1 MTDWTTTELTWALIA
16 IGVGALILGWLF
28 GRASRPRISR
38 KNYDALV
45 GRERSLTAELDEAR
59 QRNTS
64 LSADVQGLK
73 LGQSQHERQLAAAS
87 QARKVDEHE
96 LVGVNA
102 SLREELEDARQR
114 YADLHS
120 RVGELDGLQGTTV
133 AELDDARGQIADL
146 EGSSAALRS
155 DLEASMATSDHLQGD
170 IGGLLSALRQ
180 ADNRLGT
187 ARTEISD
194 AIETYSR
201 PEPADLDLRAAS
213 SATGS
218 GVPSNRIVGTDEI
231 AEGVVGDASIVGTDD
246 ISEVTDLRTADTVMA
261 PVTAADAAVTVP
273 PVGDSTGAIS
283 DTAAAVSDKAGS
295 LTDAAGAKDRFGM
308 AKGKIASARDKAG
321 DVIDLGKS
329 KLNDPS

>member
-1 MTDWTTTELTWALIA
+1 MTDWTTTELTWAMIA
-16 IGVGALILGWLF
+16 IGVGALIVGWLF

-45 GRERSLTAELDEAR
+45 SRERALTADLDEAR

-73 LGQSQHERQLAAAS
+73 LGQSQHERQLAAAL
-87 QARKVDEHE
+87 QAPKVDEHE

-102 SLREELEDARQR
+102 SLRDELEDARQR

-120 RVGELDGLQGTTV
+120 RVGELDGLQGTTA
-133 AELDDARGQIADL
+133 AELDDARGQITDL
-146 EGSSAALRS
+146 EQKSAALRA
-155 DLEASMATSDHLQGD
+155 DLDASMATSDHLQGD

-180 ADNRLGT
+180 ADQRLDT
-187 ARTEISD
+187 ARSEITG

-201 PEPADLDLRAAS
+201 PEPADIDVRAGAA
-213 SATGS
+213 ATGS
-218 GVPSNRIVGTDEI
+218 DSASNRIVGTDEI

-246 ISEVTDLRTADTVMA
+246 ISEVVPGDRSIIGTDDISE
-261 PVTAADAAVTVP
+261 VTDVRVDSAN
-273 PVGDSTGAIS
+273 VGSVAG
-283 DTAAAVSDKAGS
+283 KA
-295 LTDAAGAKDRFGM
+295 R
-308 AKGKIASARDKAG
+308 